1 MWYIKVDMLYK
12 HWVKTSNKI
21 KLKEK
26 KLNLSQQLHFQTI
39 YNKNQPDPG
48 SIIAY
53 LFLFNVVYFLFIESA
68 T

>member
-48 SIIAY
+48 SIM
-53 LFLFNVVYFLFIESA
+53 V
-68 T
+68 